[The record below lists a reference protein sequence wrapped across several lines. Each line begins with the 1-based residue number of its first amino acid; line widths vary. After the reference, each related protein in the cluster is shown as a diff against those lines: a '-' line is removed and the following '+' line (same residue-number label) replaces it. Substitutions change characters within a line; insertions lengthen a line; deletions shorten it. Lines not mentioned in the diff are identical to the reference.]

1 LSFTSL
7 DGKIWLS
14 LLSLESLLM
23 ESSSTAESIEASLRF
38 EEAKRRKRE
47 GWVILAT
54 TLMVLAFAFFE
65 VQLPETAPEYSLGNN
80 IAFFLLINVNVI
92 LLALLVFLVVRNLVK
107 LVFERK
113 RRILGSRLRVR
124 LVLAFIALSLVPT
137 LLLFVIA
144 GGFVT
149 RSFERWFDLQVENAL
164 QGSLEIGQTYYQNS
178 ANNALFYAR
187 QLSQRMTREGL
198 FETHRL
204 GELKEFIQNKQ
215 REYNLGTVEVFS
227 PDYRSLVVAFNE
239 QVPTG
244 VTIKPEN
251 EFLNRAL
258 RGLEVTR
265 TQAFG
270 EGDIIRGGV
279 PIYSADKRVL
289 GVVVVDYFVPKSITK
304 RALQISRSYE
314 QYKHLMFL
322 KAPVKN
328 SYILTLLLITL
339 VIIFA
344 ATWCGLYLAKGIT
357 VPIQKLAEGTHEVA
371 QGNWDYKID
380 SGGDDEIGIL
390 VESFNQMT
398 RDLKQSNLELEQR
411 KRFVETLLANI
422 TAGVIAVDP
431 TGRITT
437 WNKTAEEMLGV
448 EAASVLGKNQDEA
461 FQGGR
466 LHVMQDILESVKDR
480 ESVERQIQI
489 SVADQLLTVVVM
501 AATLRDDEEKTMG
514 VMVFLEDITQ
524 IQKVQRMEA
533 WREVARR
540 IAHEIKNPLTPIQLS
555 AERLRKRYAKLLEG
569 NGAILDKCTSTII
582 QQVDELKNLVNEFSN
597 FARLPS
603 AHLTRNDLNG
613 IVQEALFLFKEGHNN
628 IHFQFRSG
636 DIPRL
641 DLDREQIK
649 RVVINLLDNGV
660 AAVNEMGEI
669 QIATSHDPSRGVVY
683 LEIAD
688 NGCGV
693 APEVRSRIFEPYFST
708 KKNGT
713 GLGLAIVSQI
723 IEDHRG
729 YIRVRP
735 NEPRG
740 TKFTIEFPVPT
751 KSHLARKEKRV
762 MHSQYS

>member
-1 LSFTSL
+1 
-7 DGKIWLS
+7 
-14 LLSLESLLM
+14 M
-23 ESSSTAESIEASLRF
+23 EISGTAKSIEADLKL

-47 GWVILAT
+47 GLVILVT
-54 TLMVLAFAFFE
+54 TLMVLAFAVFE
-65 VQLPETAPEYSLGNN
+65 MQLPAAPPEYALGNN
-80 IAFFLLINVNVI
+80 IAFFLLINVNII
-92 LLALLVFLVVRNLVK
+92 LLALLIFLVVRNLIK

-113 RRILGSRLRVR
+113 RNILGSRLRVR
-124 LVLAFIALSLVPT
+124 LVLAFVALSLVPT

-144 GGFVT
+144 GGLVT

-198 FETHRL
+198 FESHRL
-204 GELKEFIQNKQ
+204 GELKDFIQSKQ
-215 REYNLGTVEVFS
+215 REYNLGTVELFA

-289 GVVVVDYFVPKSITK
+289 GVVVVDYYVPKSITK

-314 QYKHLMFL
+314 EYKQLMFL
-322 KAPVKN
+322 KAPLKN

-371 QGNWDYKID
+371 HGNWDYQIE
-380 SGGDDEIGIL
+380 SGKDDEIGTL

-398 RDLKQSNLELEQR
+398 RDLKQINLELEQR

-431 TGRITT
+431 AGTITT
-437 WNKTAEEMLGV
+437 WNKAAEEMLGV
-448 EAASVLGKNQDEA
+448 RAAGVLGKNQEEL
-461 FQGGR
+461 FREGQLQEMR
-466 LHVMQDILESVKDR
+466 DILENVKDR
-480 ESVERQIQI
+480 ESVERQIKI
-489 SVADQLLTVVVM
+489 PLPDQLLTVVVT
-501 AATLRDDEEKTMG
+501 AATLRDDDGKTLG
-514 VMVFLEDITQ
+514 VMIFIEDITQ

-555 AERLRKRYAKLLEG
+555 AERLRKRYAKALEG
-569 NGAILDKCTSTII
+569 NGAILDKCTATII
-582 QQVDELKNLVNEFSN
+582 QQVGELKNLVNEFSH
-597 FARLPS
+597 FARLPA
-603 AHLTRNDLNG
+603 AHLTPNDLNE
-613 IVQEALFLFKEGHNN
+613 IVQEALFLFKEGHNH
-628 IHFQFRSG
+628 IHFLFDNG
-636 DIPRL
+636 EIPPL
-641 DLDREQIK
+641 ELDREQIK
-649 RVVINLLDNGV
+649 RVVMNLLDNAV
-660 AAVNEMGEI
+660 AAVADHGEI
-669 QIATSHDPSRGVVY
+669 KIATSYDPSRGVVY
-683 LEIAD
+683 LEVAD

-693 APEVRSRIFEPYFST
+693 APEVRARIYEPYFST

-713 GLGLAIVSQI
+713 GLGLTIVSQI

-740 TKFTIEFPVPT
+740 AKFIIEFPAQTESRLVEN
-751 KSHLARKEKRV
+751 EKKAV
-762 MHSQYS
+762 HS

>member
-1 LSFTSL
+1 
-7 DGKIWLS
+7 
-14 LLSLESLLM
+14 M
-23 ESSSTAESIEASLRF
+23 ESSGTAESIEVSLKL
-38 EEAKRRKRE
+38 EEVKRRKRE
-47 GWVILAT
+47 GLVILVT

-124 LVLAFIALSLVPT
+124 LVLAFVALSLVPT

-215 REYNLGTVEVFS
+215 REYNLGTVELFS

-279 PIYSADKRVL
+279 PIYSADKSVL
-289 GVVVVDYFVPKSITK
+289 GVVVVDYYVPKSITK

-322 KAPVKN
+322 KAPIKN

-344 ATWCGLYLAKGIT
+344 ATWCGFYLAKGIT

-380 SGGDDEIGIL
+380 SGGDDEIGTL

-431 TGRITT
+431 MGRITT

-448 EAASVLGKNQDEA
+448 EAAGVLGKNQEEV
-461 FQGGR
+461 FQVGQ
-466 LHVMQDILESVKDR
+466 LQVMRDILESVK
-480 ESVERQIQI
+480 
-489 SVADQLLTVVVM
+489 
-501 AATLRDDEEKTMG
+501 
-514 VMVFLEDITQ
+514 
-524 IQKVQRMEA
+524 RMEA

-555 AERLRKRYAKLLEG
+555 AERLRKRYGKLLDG

-582 QQVDELKNLVNEFSN
+582 QQVDELKNLVNEFSH

-613 IVQEALFLFKEGHNN
+613 IVQEALFLFKEGHND
-628 IHFQFRSG
+628 IHFQFRNEE
-636 DIPRL
+636 IPPL
-641 DLDREQIK
+641 ELDREQIK
-649 RVVINLLDNGV
+649 RVIINLLDNAV
-660 AAVNEMGEI
+660 AAVGENGEI
-669 QIATSHDPSRGVVY
+669 KMATSHDLSRGVVY
-683 LEIAD
+683 LEVAD

-693 APEVRSRIFEPYFST
+693 APEVRGRIFEPYFST

-713 GLGLAIVSQI
+713 GLGLTIVSQI

-740 TKFTIEFPVPT
+740 TRFTIEFPVQAE
-751 KSHLARKEKRV
+751 SDLVQNEKRA
-762 MHSQYS
+762 MHS